1 MGFYYMPMN
10 KICLS
15 VVFSPCFDKIDLQY
29 IIWLYLVNLLADQE
43 DYYLW
48 PVPLKML
55 LTTPGNGEVYTVKSV
70 TYNDVD
76 YDTIQALVD
85 AYNAGN
91 ISTSSPGVEQE
102 YAGR

>member
-1 MGFYYMPMN
+1 
-10 KICLS
+10 
-15 VVFSPCFDKIDLQY
+15 
-29 IIWLYLVNLLADQE
+29 LLADQE

-55 LTTPGNGEVYTVKSV
+55 LTTPGNGAVYTVKSV